1 MRRRAFHPV
10 ALILLASIGMAFA
23 WSSQDAAL
31 RVMSFNIRYGLAEDG
46 ANHWRNRADLV
57 ADVIRTADP
66 DVLGLQEA
74 LRFQIDE
81 LHEALP
87 GYGEIGVGRDDGRKA
102 GEYAAI
108 LYRRDRLQVLDQG
121 TFWLSDT
128 PDVPGSTSWGNRIT
142 RICTWARFSDVTDGT
157 EFMVYNVHFDHESQP
172 SRVRSA
178 ELLVARLRAADPK
191 VPSIVLGDF
200 NAGVDNPARLL
211 LAPTSG
217 MQANTETASLVD
229 TYSAIRPRS
238 ARDGT
243 FNGFTGER
251 SGERIDAILVSA
263 EWTVRSATIVHADRN
278 GRYPSDHFPVT
289 AALQLARTAP

>member
-1 MRRRAFHPV
+1 
-10 ALILLASIGMAFA
+10 
-23 WSSQDAAL
+23 
-31 RVMSFNIRYGLAEDG
+31 MSFNIRYGSAEDG
-46 ANHWRNRADLV
+46 ENHWRNRADLV
-57 ADVIRTADP
+57 ADVIRTAGP

-81 LHEALP
+81 LHAALP
-87 GYGEIGVGRDDGRKA
+87 GYGEIGVGRDDGREA

-108 LYRRDRLQVLDQG
+108 LYRRDRLQVIDQG
-121 TFWLSDT
+121 TFWLSET
-128 PDVPGSTSWGNRIT
+128 PDIPGSTSWGNRIT
-142 RICTWARFSDVTDGT
+142 RICTWARFSDMTDGT
-157 EFMVYNVHFDHESQP
+157 EFTVHNVHFDHESQP

-178 ELLVARLRAADPK
+178 ELLVTRLRTANPR

-211 LAPTSG
+211 LAPTPG
-217 MQANTETASLVD
+217 GQTPTQTASLVD
-229 TYSAIRPRS
+229 TYAATHPKS

-251 SGERIDAILVSA
+251 SGERIDAILVS
-263 EWTVRSATIVHADRN
+263 EDWTVRSATTVHTDRN

-289 AALQLARTAP
+289 AVLHLPPPAP